1 MLENKIRLLETQKN
15 EDNNKLLNLI
25 NQRRLNFSY
34 NNYNKFKKDNN
45 NFYNMNNI
53 NNINNITKNKKKKTK
68 KKDENIIKRLFQIV

>member
-34 NNYNKFKKDNN
+34 NNYNYNKFKKDNN
-45 NFYNMNNI
+45 NFDNM

-68 KKDENIIKRLFQIV
+68 KKDENIIKRLFQIN

>member
-34 NNYNKFKKDNN
+34 NNYNYNKFKKDNN
-45 NFYNMNNI
+45 NFDNM

>member
-34 NNYNKFKKDNN
+34 NNYNYNKFKKDNN
-45 NFYNMNNI
+45 NFDNMNNI
-53 NNINNITKNKKKKTK
+53 NNINKNKKKKTK
-68 KKDENIIKRLFQIV
+68 KR

>member
-53 NNINNITKNKKKKTK
+53 NNITKNKKKKTK

>member
-34 NNYNKFKKDNN
+34 NNYNYNKFKKDNN

-53 NNINNITKNKKKKTK
+53 NNINKNKKKKTK
-68 KKDENIIKRLFQIV
+68 KR

>member
-34 NNYNKFKKDNN
+34 NNYNYNKFKKDNN
-45 NFYNMNNI
+45 NFDNM

-68 KKDENIIKRLFQIV
+68 KKEENIIKRLFQIV